1 MVKKI
6 RLVSIICILC
16 ITVTYGAP
24 TFSAAPAAMSDMA
37 VPLTTEDLL
46 SLSPKNFEKLTG
58 QRLSFKEKIAYK
70 IMQWKLQKQL
80 KALEKEDGDISKA
93 ERHSK
98 NALFCGIATW
108 GLLLLGIAIPIM
120 GILSIPFAI
129 SAIIY
134 GAVSLNKTPNN
145 TRSILG
151 IVLGGLYVVLFA
163 LALLL
168 LIAAFS

>member
-1 MVKKI
+1 MVKKTW
-6 RLVSIICILC
+6 LASIICILC
-16 ITVTYGAP
+16 ASVTYGAP
-24 TFSAAPAAMSDMA
+24 TFLTTATVPVNINA
-37 VPLTTEDLL
+37 PLTTEDLF

-58 QRLSFKEKIAYK
+58 RHLSFKEKIAWK
-70 IMQWKLQKQL
+70 FMQWKLQKEM
-80 KALEKEDGDISKA
+80 KALEKGEGDISKA

-108 GLLLLGIAIPIM
+108 GLLLLGIAVPFI
-120 GILSIPFAI
+120 GILSIPFAL

-134 GAVSLNKTPNN
+134 GAISLNKTPNN

-163 LALLL
+163 LALLVIISTL
-168 LIAAFS
+168 N

>member
-6 RLVSIICILC
+6 RLLGIICILC

-24 TFSAAPAAMSDMA
+24 TFSAVSAGMGNITA
-37 VPLTTEDLL
+37 PLTTEDLL

-58 QRLSFKEKIAYK
+58 QHLSFKEKIAFK

-93 ERHSK
+93 EKHSK

-108 GLLLLGIAIPIM
+108 GLLLLGLAIPVA

-134 GAVSLNKTPNN
+134 GAVSLNKTSDN

-151 IVLGGLYVVLFA
+151 IVLGGLYLVLFA
-163 LALLL
+163 LALLV
-168 LIAAFS
+168 LISILN